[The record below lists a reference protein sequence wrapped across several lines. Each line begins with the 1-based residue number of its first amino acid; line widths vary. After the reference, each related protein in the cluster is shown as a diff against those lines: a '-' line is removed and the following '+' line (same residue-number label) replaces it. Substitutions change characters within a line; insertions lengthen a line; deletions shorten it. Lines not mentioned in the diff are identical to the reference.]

1 MRRAYAPALAGLLLG
16 CAFNA
21 SNRPPEESTA
31 APPPAEAEAPT
42 DAEPVEA
49 GAGDAAAGDAAA
61 GDAAAGDAGAGPA
74 APEPAAAGITSSTLT
89 TSGELGGLAA
99 SDGGAAPTN
108 PGDSGTPAEADPD
121 PGEAPVAKLEL
132 PKALHTKVDATCGK
146 DPGVGER
153 LKSFSLPG
161 IEGDEPVTQGT
172 FRGRVLVVNFW
183 GTWCKP
189 CLEELPEFDQ
199 LYRRYRK
206 HGMTLLAIATDE
218 DAKAV
223 EDLVT
228 KKKWGAKIAI
238 AGEAYA
244 GQYGSPKFPF
254 TLVVDHKGVIQASYR
269 GYKPECLGQLEADIR
284 EQLEA
289 RAEAKAKR
297 KKS

>member
-1 MRRAYAPALAGLLLG
+1 MRSACAPVIASLVLGCTLNASTQPPDQADATATAPA
-16 CAFNA
+16 
-21 SNRPPEESTA
+21 
-31 APPPAEAEAPT
+31 
-42 DAEPVEA
+42 A
-49 GAGDAAAGDAAA
+49 GAEVPGDAAPGDAAPGTEA
-61 GDAAAGDAGAGPA
+61 GDGAAAPDAGAAGGDAGSSEPVAAGTSTPTA
-74 APEPAAAGITSSTLT
+74 SGGAGELTSGVDEPSPNPDDGTKTAPEP
-89 TSGELGGLAA
+89 E
-99 SDGGAAPTN
+99 PTK
-108 PGDSGTPAEADPD
+108 
-121 PGEAPVAKLEL
+121 PVVAVLEL
-132 PKALHTKVDATCGK
+132 PKPLHGKLDAACGN

-153 LKSFSLPG
+153 LKAFSLPG

-189 CLEELPEFDQ
+189 CLKELPEFDQ

-223 EDLVT
+223 EELVT
-228 KKKWGAKIAI
+228 ERKWGAKIAI

-244 GQYGSPKFPF
+244 QQYGSAKFPF
-254 TLVVDHKGVIQASYR
+254 TFVVDHKGVIQASYR

-284 EQLEA
+284 EQLTV

-297 KKS
+297 KKG